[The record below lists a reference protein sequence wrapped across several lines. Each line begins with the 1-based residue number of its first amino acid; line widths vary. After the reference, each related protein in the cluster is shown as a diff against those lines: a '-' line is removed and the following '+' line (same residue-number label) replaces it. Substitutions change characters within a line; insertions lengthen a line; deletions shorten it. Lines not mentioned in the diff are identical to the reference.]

1 MTIKAR
7 YSVELRG
14 HIYRKGETADWD
26 GAVTPRIAANF
37 TAADGTPLKA
47 DEAGGGAK
55 DAHGADGAAGAAEAA
70 PGDAEIVRRTVDAL
84 KRDGVRRALEAAGVA
99 YSNKSS
105 TEYLARLLLVA
116 RGEIAE

>member
-7 YSVELRG
+7 YSVELGG
-14 HIYRKGETADWD
+14 HIYRKGETADWN
-26 GAVTPRIAANF
+26 GAVTQRIAANF
-37 TAADGTPLKA
+37 TAADGTPLDA
-47 DEAGGGAK
+47 DEPAKDGAK
-55 DAHGADGAAGAAEAA
+55 DARGAGGEETV
-70 PGDAEIVRRTVDAL
+70 PSDAEIVRRTVDAL
-84 KRDGVRRALEAAGVA
+84 KRDGIRRALEAAGVS

>member
-1 MTIKAR
+1 MTIKAK
-7 YSVELRG
+7 YSVELGG
-14 HIYRKGETADWD
+14 HIYRRGETAEWD

-37 TAADGTPLKA
+37 TATDGTPLKA
-47 DEAGGGAK
+47 DEATK
-55 DAHGADGAAGAAEAA
+55 DGAEDAQGAGGAEAA
-70 PGDAEIVRRTVDAL
+70 PSDAEIVRRTVDAL
-84 KRDGVRRALEAAGVA
+84 KRDGIRRALEAAGVS

>member
-7 YSVELRG
+7 YSVELGG
-14 HIYRKGETADWD
+14 HIYRKGETADWN
-26 GAVTPRIAANF
+26 GAVTPRIVANF
-37 TAADGTPLKA
+37 TAADGTPLKEDGA
-47 DEAGGGAK
+47 KDGAK
-55 DAHGADGAAGAAEAA
+55 DARGAGGAEDA
-70 PGDAEIVRRTVDAL
+70 PSDAEIVRRTVDAL
-84 KRDGVRRALEAAGVA
+84 KRDGIRRALEAAGVS